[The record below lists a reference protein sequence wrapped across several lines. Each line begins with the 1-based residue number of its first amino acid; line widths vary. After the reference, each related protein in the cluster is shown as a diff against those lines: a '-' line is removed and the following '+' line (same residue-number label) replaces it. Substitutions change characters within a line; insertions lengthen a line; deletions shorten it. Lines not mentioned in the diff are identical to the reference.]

1 MLLHDSSRSK
11 TITSKIAHMLALDYQ
26 PFSIV
31 NDRGFRELINF
42 LEPRYSIPSRKHFS
56 KTVVPKLYA
65 DTRGKVAESLQCELQ
80 TAQSFLWTLDMWT
93 SRAQVPFI
101 SLTAHYLN
109 AEFCLQNRT
118 LDCSHFPGEHTGAAI
133 YEKICHLTADWKIS
147 ALLIS
152 VPVYVVSDNARNIK
166 AALTGKPVEHLFC
179 VAHTLQLAIDNAVT
193 QVGMG
198 KILKKCRSIVG
209 HYKQSSKASERLHS
223 LQSKLGLPEHSLC
236 QMVETRWDSVYIML
250 ERLQEQKESI
260 SADLPNTVKDSLTTQ
275 EWRLIE
281 GYVTILKP
289 LFLATKELCREDS
302 PTISIVRP
310 LLFSIEGYLKNY
322 LSLHSGE
329 YGSGVTLAREL
340 SKSLATRFQC
350 IKEVQTYL
358 LASVL
363 DPRFKCVVS
372 ESHEQLLAKKLIVV
386 EAKKKAKLM
395 DPQGNYRVH
404 KPSANISPQAST
416 SAHDLW
422 GCFEIKSVETK
433 PRIDQVD
440 VVENEV
446 ETFLQES
453 VINRTDD
460 ALAWWKNNKTRFPR
474 VAPVA
479 QHYLGIPATSV
490 ASERLFSKAGQVVTV
505 KRQNLSPKTIEKL
518 VFLHDNL

>member
-1 MLLHDSSRSK
+1 MDVFVRPGTSQSDEHKSRADIWEFFEKIDHQTARCKCCKKIYKTPSSSTSSLIRHLDVHFHLKRQYEDKKKDKKSKCVGQPSIIQSFEAKTMLLHDSSRSK

-80 TAQSFLWTLDMWT
+80 TAQSFSWTLDIWT

-310 LLFSIEGYLKNY
+310 LLFSIEGYLKKLFEFTFWRIWKWNY
-322 LSLHSGE
+322 TGKRTLQVTGHSFSVYQRSTNLFASLC
-329 YGSGVTLAREL
+329 A
-340 SKSLATRFQC
+340 
-350 IKEVQTYL
+350 
-358 LASVL
+358 
-363 DPRFKCVVS
+363 
-372 ESHEQLLAKKLIVV
+372 
-386 EAKKKAKLM
+386 
-395 DPQGNYRVH
+395 
-404 KPSANISPQAST
+404 
-416 SAHDLW
+416 
-422 GCFEIKSVETK
+422 
-433 PRIDQVD
+433 
-440 VVENEV
+440 
-446 ETFLQES
+446 
-453 VINRTDD
+453 
-460 ALAWWKNNKTRFPR
+460 
-474 VAPVA
+474 
-479 QHYLGIPATSV
+479 
-490 ASERLFSKAGQVVTV
+490 
-505 KRQNLSPKTIEKL
+505 
-518 VFLHDNL
+518 